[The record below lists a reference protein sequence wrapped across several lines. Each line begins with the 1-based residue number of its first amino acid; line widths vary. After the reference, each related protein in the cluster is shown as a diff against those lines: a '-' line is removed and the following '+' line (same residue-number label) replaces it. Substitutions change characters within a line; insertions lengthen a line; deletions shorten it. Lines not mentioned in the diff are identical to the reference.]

1 MRCEDGH
8 EWREVE
14 AMNDIC
20 HKTENAKTFILLT
33 DSMMGKH
40 GAVAAEYSYSDS
52 SPNVVTYVG

>member
-20 HKTENAKTFILLT
+20 HETENAKTFILLT

-52 SPNVVTYVG
+52 FPNVATYIA